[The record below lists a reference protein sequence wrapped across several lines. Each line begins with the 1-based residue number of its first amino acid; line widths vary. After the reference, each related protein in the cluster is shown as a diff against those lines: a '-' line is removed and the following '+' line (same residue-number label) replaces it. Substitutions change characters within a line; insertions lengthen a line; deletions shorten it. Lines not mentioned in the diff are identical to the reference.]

1 MLLVQPNMTNLFE
14 QLGLDSS
21 PESINAFFAG
31 NHLEP
36 EEDVSEAD
44 FLSFEQRLTLAR
56 MRDED
61 AEWAEIVDT
70 METLLHKH

>member
-1 MLLVQPNMTNLFE
+1 MLTLQPDMHTLFE

-21 PESINAFFAG
+21 DEAMEAFFLS
-31 NHLEP
+31 HQLSP
-36 EEDVSEAD
+36 DEDVSEAD

-61 AEWAEIVDT
+61 AEWAELVDT
-70 METLLHKH
+70 MESLLHKH

>member
-1 MLLVQPNMTNLFE
+1 MITVQPTMTALFE

-21 PESINAFFAG
+21 PESIEAFFSRH
-31 NHLEP
+31 HLQP
-36 EEDVSEAD
+36 EVDVSEAD

-70 METLLHKH
+70 METLLHKQ